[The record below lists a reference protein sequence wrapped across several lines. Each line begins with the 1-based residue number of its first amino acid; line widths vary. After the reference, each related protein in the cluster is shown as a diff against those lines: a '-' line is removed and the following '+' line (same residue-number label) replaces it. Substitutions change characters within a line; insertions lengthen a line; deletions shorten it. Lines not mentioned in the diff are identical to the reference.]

1 MTVLGCCAAGVVGSL
16 VAVKFVKEAG
26 QAAAARNRERQPW
39 DL

>member
-1 MTVLGCCAAGVVGSL
+1 MTVLGCCVAGVVGSL

-26 QAAAARNRERQPW
+26 QAAAARNRVRQPW

>member
-1 MTVLGCCAAGVVGSL
+1 MVIGLGVAGVVGCM

-26 QAAAARNRERQPW
+26 EAMAARNRERQPW

>member
-1 MTVLGCCAAGVVGSL
+1 MVVGLGVAGVVGSL

-26 QAAAARNRERQPW
+26 EAMAARNRPRQPW